1 MGRPLQPGRGQ
12 RPGSRVARVSIRDD
26 LCNSGS
32 WSRTAR
38 IATRGF
44 NPLLHEATSATWSVA
59 APSPRGQLSVSIP
72 YFTGR
77 PLQRGSS
84 GGPGRDLGR
93 CFNPLLHGATS
104 ATLEAGGLAFRGE
117 KSQSPTSRGDP
128 CNRLQWSYRLAGED
142 GFNPLLHG
150 ATSATKDSVVVLQEE
165 EMVSIPYF
173 TGRPLQLQG
182 SVSPSSIGGPF
193 QSPTSRGDL
202 CNVEHLGHQ
211 VGSLYP

>member
-104 ATLEAGGLAFRGE
+104 ATLEAGGLAFRVE
-117 KSQSPTSRGDP
+117 KFQSPTSRGDL
-128 CNRLQWSYRLAGED
+128 CNRTPTTWPSRSRC
-142 GFNPLLHG
+142 FNPLLHG
-150 ATSATKDSVVVLQEE
+150 ATSATGCSGATAWPGRT
-165 EMVSIPYF
+165 VSIPYF
-173 TGRPLQLQG
+173 TGRPLQLK
-182 SVSPSSIGGPF
+182 
-193 QSPTSRGDL
+193 TL
-202 CNVEHLGHQ
+202 
-211 VGSLYP
+211 

>member
-104 ATLEAGGLAFRGE
+104 ATWVVQVALPGLGA
-117 KSQSPTSRGDP
+117 
-128 CNRLQWSYRLAGED
+128 

-150 ATSATKDSVVVLQEE
+150 ATSATWVV
-165 EMVSIPYF
+165 
-173 TGRPLQLQG
+173 
-182 SVSPSSIGGPF
+182 
-193 QSPTSRGDL
+193 
-202 CNVEHLGHQ
+202 Q
-211 VGSLYP
+211 V